1 MVDPAKVGK
10 KARKAL
16 APPCAKCTHCI
27 FYITAEDDTFC
38 QTRGR
43 LV

>member
-10 KARKAL
+10 KARKVL
-16 APPCAKCTHCI
+16 APSCTHCI

-38 QTRGR
+38 QMRGR